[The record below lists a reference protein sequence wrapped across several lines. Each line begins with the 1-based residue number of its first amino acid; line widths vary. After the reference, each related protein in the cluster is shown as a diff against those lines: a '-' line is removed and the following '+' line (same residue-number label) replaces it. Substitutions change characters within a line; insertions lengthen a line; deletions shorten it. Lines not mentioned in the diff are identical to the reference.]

1 MIIMP
6 MRNCLLLVAT
16 GLLALA
22 LSVPNARSED
32 NVDYVTQVLPVLEAR
47 CMECHRTPYEDGG
60 RMRRPRGGLIMDT
73 AAGMLEGG
81 GSGEVLIP
89 GDAAASYLVEVVHLP
104 EDDDMFMPPNRDPL
118 TEEERALL
126 TRWVNE
132 GAGFGDWE
140 ASTWEQIEARMREFE
155 PGDADG
161 NTYDRLAA
169 ELEPVGADIIAEV
182 EATGARVSRLAQG
195 SPLLR
200 VDFLNARDAAN
211 EEALAAVAKL
221 GPNLVQLELGR
232 TVVTDAALNHLAD
245 LPNLVR
251 LDLHQTGITDTA
263 MASLGHLEHLEYLNL
278 YATKVT
284 DEGLQHV
291 AGLESLQSLY
301 LWQSEVTADG
311 VAALQG
317 QRPNLRVIAE

>member
-6 MRNCLLLVAT
+6 KRNCALLLAAA
-16 GLLALA
+16 LLALPA
-22 LSVPNARSED
+22 GQSRSED
-32 NVDYVTQVLPVLEAR
+32 NVDFVTQILPVLEAR
-47 CMECHRTPYEDGG
+47 CMECHRTPYEDNG

-81 GSGEVLIP
+81 SSGDVLIP

-118 TEEERALL
+118 TEEERELL

-140 ASTWEQIEARMREFE
+140 TSTWEQIEARMREFD
-155 PGDADG
+155 PAADDG
-161 NTYDRLAA
+161 NIYDRLAG

-182 EATGARVSRLAQG
+182 EAVGARVSRLAQG

-211 EEALAAVAKL
+211 EDALAAVAKL

-232 TVVTDAALNHLAD
+232 TVVTDAALAHLAE

-251 LDLHQTGITDTA
+251 LDLHQTGITDAA
-263 MASLGHLEHLEYLNL
+263 MPSLAHLGHLEYLNL

-284 DEGLQHV
+284 DEGLGPI

-317 QRPNLRVIAE
+317 QRPELRVIAE